1 MEKEIASQLIKSIA
15 EAIKNDPAQFHFN
28 VNTSGMNIKASGGS
42 TGMIISTT
50 GGGPGSQTTGL
61 HVSMNNHDI
70 EIAKQTANTAWLQQM
85 TQLYDT
91 LNEIAEKL
99 GIEEKSVIENM
110 YNSLKNTWVPGVVTS
125 VVGNILSSA
134 LGITL

>member
-1 MEKEIASQLIKSIA
+1 MEKETASQIIKNIA

-28 VNTSGMNIKASGGS
+28 VNISGMNVRASGGS
-42 TGMIISTT
+42 TGMIVSAT

-70 EIAKQTANTAWLQQM
+70 EIANQTANAALSQQM

-99 GIEEKSVIENM
+99 GTEEKDVIENL

-125 VVGNILSSA
+125 VVGNVLSLA
-134 LGITL
+134 LGITI